1 MKTFLHNKRP
11 LTLPALAPS
20 ALATRPVFPVIGAVE
35 TRGQGQDGTQI
46 EIVKE
51 GDKVARLI
59 ITCSCGERIEV
70 ECLYPAGS

>member
-1 MKTFLHNKRP
+1 MKTFLHNKKP
-11 LTLPALAPS
+11 LTLPGLTPSNLA
-20 ALATRPVFPVIGAVE
+20 ARQAFPAIGAVE
-35 TRGQGQDGTQI
+35 TKNEGHDGTQI

-59 ITCSCGERIEV
+59 ITCACGERIEV